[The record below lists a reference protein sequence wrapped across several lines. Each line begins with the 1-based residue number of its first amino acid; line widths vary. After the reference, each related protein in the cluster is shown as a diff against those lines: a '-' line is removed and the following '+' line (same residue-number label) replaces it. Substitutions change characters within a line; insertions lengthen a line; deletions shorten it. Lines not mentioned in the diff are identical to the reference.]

1 MAPQPLGPL
10 FSPLPYRPHGI
21 NPLVWWAVEGR
32 ARREAGVILK
42 GQQEGPLWCG
52 TVQYLDCDGGYKKL
66 HRWYNC
72 IELNIHKHT
81 HTTHTQ

>member
-1 MAPQPLGPL
+1 M
-10 FSPLPYRPHGI
+10 
-21 NPLVWWAVEGR
+21 
-32 ARREAGVILK
+32 ILK

-81 HTTHTQ
+81 HTTHTQSKTEEI